1 MADPTFLRTF
11 LAIYRS
17 GSVTQAART
26 LHLTQPAISQHLKAL
41 ETQVGRPLFVRH
53 SRGVRATPAAHD
65 LAQSVAPHVDA
76 LDAVLEAM
84 RSGPEVPAGP
94 VHLGGPVD
102 FLATRIIPALA
113 PLVERGARLLVHPGL
128 ASELLEMLGAGE
140 LDLLL
145 AMAHAPLSEIAFEPF
160 FEEELA
166 LVTPAHDAGGSAYAD
181 ADPDKL
187 AEGPFVAFTND
198 MPVVRRYFREAYG
211 LELQKNPAVVVPDLR
226 AVAAAVAAGAGI
238 SVLPRHLVEGLA
250 DPRIVMVEP
259 AAPVKPESVFLAY
272 RSGKILSPR
281 VALVRTLLTETAATW
296 NRAF

>member
-1 MADPTFLRTF
+1 MADPTYLRTF

-17 GSVTQAART
+17 GSVTQAARS

-76 LDAVLEAM
+76 LDAVLEGM
-84 RSGPEVPAGP
+84 RAGPEVPAGP

-102 FLATRIIPALA
+102 FLALRIIPGLA
-113 PLVERGARLLVHPGL
+113 P
-128 ASELLEMLGAGE
+128 ELLDMLAAGE

-145 AMAHAPLSEIAFEPF
+145 AMAHAPISEIAFEPF
-160 FEEELA
+160 FEEELT
-166 LVTPAHDAGGSAYAD
+166 LVTPAHESGVSVYAD
-181 ADPDKL
+181 ADPDRL

-238 SVLPRHLVEGLA
+238 SVLPRHLVESLA
-250 DPRIVMVEP
+250 DPRIVAVEP

-272 RSGKILSPR
+272 RSGKINSPR
-281 VALVRTLLTETAATW
+281 VAAVRTLLTETAATW

>member
-17 GSVTQAART
+17 GSVTQAARS

-41 ETQVGRPLFVRH
+41 EVQVGRPLFVRH

-65 LAQSVAPHVDA
+65 LAQSIAPHIDA

-84 RSGPEVPAGP
+84 RTGPEVPAGP

-113 PLVERGARLLVHPGL
+113 PLVDRGVRLLVRPGL
-128 ASELLEMLGAGE
+128 ASELLEMLAAGE

-145 AMAHAPLSEIAFEPF
+145 AMARAPLADITFEPF

-166 LVTPAHDAGGSAYAD
+166 LVVPAENAREGISAETE
-181 ADPDKL
+181 PNVL
-187 AEGPFVAFTND
+187 AEGPFVTFTND

-211 LELQKNPAVVVPDLR
+211 LEVRKNPSVVVPDLR

-238 SVLPRHLVEGLA
+238 SVLPKHLIEAVGSERLVA
-250 DPRIVMVEP
+250 IDPP
-259 AAPVKPESVFLAY
+259 SPVKPEAVFLAY
-272 RSGKILSPR
+272 RSGKLHSPR
-281 VALVRTLLTETAATW
+281 VAAVRSLLAETAATW
-296 NRAF
+296 NRSF

>member
-1 MADPTFLRTF
+1 MADPTYLRTF

-17 GSVTQAART
+17 GSVTQAARS

-76 LDAVLEAM
+76 LDAVLEGM
-84 RSGPEVPAGP
+84 RAGPEVPAGP

-128 ASELLEMLGAGE
+128 ASELLDMLAAGE

-145 AMAHAPLSEIAFEPF
+145 AMAHAPISDIAF
-160 FEEELA
+160 
-166 LVTPAHDAGGSAYAD
+166 
-181 ADPDKL
+181 
-187 AEGPFVAFTND
+187 
-198 MPVVRRYFREAYG
+198 
-211 LELQKNPAVVVPDLR
+211 
-226 AVAAAVAAGAGI
+226 
-238 SVLPRHLVEGLA
+238 
-250 DPRIVMVEP
+250 
-259 AAPVKPESVFLAY
+259 
-272 RSGKILSPR
+272 
-281 VALVRTLLTETAATW
+281 
-296 NRAF
+296 

>member
-17 GSVTQAART
+17 GSVTQAARS

-76 LDAVLEAM
+76 LDAVLEGM
-84 RSGPEVPAGP
+84 RAGPEVPAGP

-128 ASELLEMLGAGE
+128 ASELLDMLAAGE

-145 AMAHAPLSEIAFEPF
+145 AMAHAPLSEITFEPF
-160 FEEELA
+160 FDEELT
-166 LVTPAHDAGGSAYAD
+166 LVTPAHDSGGSVHAD

-238 SVLPRHLVEGLA
+238 SVLPKHLVESLA
-250 DPRIVMVEP
+250 DPRIVSVEP

-272 RSGKILSPR
+272 RAGKIHSPR
-281 VALVRTLLTETAATW
+281 VAAVRTLLTETAATW